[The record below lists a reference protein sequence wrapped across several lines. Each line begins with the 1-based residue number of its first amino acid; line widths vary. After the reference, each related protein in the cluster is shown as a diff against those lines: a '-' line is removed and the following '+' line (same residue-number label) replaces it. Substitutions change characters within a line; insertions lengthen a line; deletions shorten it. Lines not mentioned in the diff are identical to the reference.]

1 MKYYMNIDGVDLIA
15 DCCIDEFGLDI
26 DQVFVRGSEQDISVL
41 FNDAMLKTIENEC
54 LAQDEQMAVFANH
67 GGGYE

>member
-1 MKYYMNIDGVDLIA
+1 MKYYMNIDGVDLMVE
-15 DCCIDEFGLDI
+15 CCVDEFGLDV

-54 LAQDEQMAVFANH
+54 LAQDEQMAAEARIDQAYN
-67 GGGYE
+67 